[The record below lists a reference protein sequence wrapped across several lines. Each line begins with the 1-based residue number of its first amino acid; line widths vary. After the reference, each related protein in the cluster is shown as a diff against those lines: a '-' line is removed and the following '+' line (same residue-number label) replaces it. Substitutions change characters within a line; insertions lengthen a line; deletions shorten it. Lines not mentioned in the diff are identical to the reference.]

1 MAKPMPWNPPL
12 RRGDGGVDAD
22 DLAVEV
28 DQRAAAVAR
37 VDRGVDLD
45 EVLVSLLA
53 EDADLA
59 RLRALTMP
67 WVIEP
72 T

>member
-1 MAKPMPWNPPL
+1 MLMPTTSPL
-12 RRGDGGVDAD
+12 QVH
-22 DLAVEV
+22 
-28 DQRAAAVAR
+28 QRAAAVAR

-45 EVLVSLLA
+45 EVLVARAVA
-53 EDADLA
+53 EDADA
-59 RLRALTMP
+59 WRLRALTMP